1 MIVKAICESLAII
14 LTKRIFMN
22 KKFIKKELLPLLL
35 RIGVLAVI
43 FIAVAV
49 NYDRLVNL
57 DVRALV
63 ADAPGEALAVA
74 VAVGIFGLKG
84 LTFVIPAMLVYV
96 SVGMAFNTA
105 TAVLISLAGIALE
118 VTVTYWLGRALGGEY
133 VTKLLKKVKGGD
145 KILGMKN
152 TSKFSTVFV
161 VRLIALPIDFS
172 SLFFGSMK
180 TPFFRC
186 VLFSVLGIAPRVVA
200 FTLLGDS
207 VYEYIPMPLI
217 VKAVLVLVPIAA
229 AAFIVRW
236 FVSRKKKA
244 AKTENI

>member
-1 MIVKAICESLAII
+1 
-14 LTKRIFMN
+14 MN
-22 KKFIKKELLPLLL
+22 KESVKKEILPLLL
-35 RIGVLAVI
+35 RMGVLAVI
-43 FIAVAV
+43 FIAVAL

-63 ADAPGEALAVA
+63 AAAPGEALAVA

-96 SVGMAFNTA
+96 SVGMAFDTVTA
-105 TAVLISLAGIALE
+105 IIISLAGIALE
-118 VTVTYWLGRALGGEY
+118 VAVTYWLGRALGGEY

-152 TSKFSTVFV
+152 TSGFSTVFV

-180 TPFFRC
+180 TPFFRY

-207 VYEYIPMPLI
+207 VYEHIPMPLI
-217 VKAVLVLVPIAA
+217 IKAVLILVPVAA
-229 AAFIVRW
+229 VAFIIRW
-236 FVSRKKKA
+236 LVARKKKA
-244 AKTENI
+244 AKTENA

>member
-1 MIVKAICESLAII
+1 
-14 LTKRIFMN
+14 MN
-22 KKFIKKELLPLLL
+22 KDFVKKELTPLLL

-236 FVSRKKKA
+236 LVSRKKKA

>member
-1 MIVKAICESLAII
+1 
-14 LTKRIFMN
+14 MN
-22 KKFIKKELLPLLL
+22 KEFIKKELLPLLL

-43 FIAVAV
+43 FVAVAL

-63 ADAPGEALAVA
+63 AAAPGEALAVA

-236 FVSRKKKA
+236 LVSPKKKA

>member
-1 MIVKAICESLAII
+1 
-14 LTKRIFMN
+14 MN
-22 KKFIKKELLPLLL
+22 KEFIKKELLPLLL

-236 FVSRKKKA
+236 LVSRKKKA

>member
-1 MIVKAICESLAII
+1 
-14 LTKRIFMN
+14 MN
-22 KKFIKKELLPLLL
+22 KESVKKEILPLLL
-35 RIGVLAVI
+35 RMGVLAVI
-43 FIAVAV
+43 FIAVAL

-63 ADAPGEALAVA
+63 AAAPGEALAIA

-96 SVGMAFNTA
+96 SVGMAFDTVTA
-105 TAVLISLAGIALE
+105 IIISLAGIALE
-118 VTVTYWLGRALGGEY
+118 VAVTYWLGRALGGEY

-152 TSKFSTVFV
+152 TSRFSTVFV

-180 TPFFRC
+180 TPFFRY

-217 VKAVLVLVPIAA
+217 IKAVLILVPIAA
-229 AAFIVRW
+229 VAFIIRW
-236 FVSRKKKA
+236 LVARKKKA
-244 AKTENI
+244 AKPENT

>member
-1 MIVKAICESLAII
+1 MNRESV
-14 LTKRIFMN
+14 
-22 KKFIKKELLPLLL
+22 KKEILPLLL
-35 RIGVLAVI
+35 RMGVLAVI
-43 FIAVAV
+43 FIAVAL

-63 ADAPGEALAVA
+63 AAAPGEALAIA

-96 SVGMAFNTA
+96 SVGMAFDTVTA
-105 TAVLISLAGIALE
+105 IIISLAGIALE
-118 VTVTYWLGRALGGEY
+118 VAVTYWLGRALGGEY

-152 TSKFSTVFV
+152 TSRFSTVFV

-180 TPFFRC
+180 TPFFRY

-217 VKAVLVLVPIAA
+217 IKAVLILVPVAA
-229 AAFIVRW
+229 VAFIIRW
-236 FVSRKKKA
+236 LVARKKKA
-244 AKTENI
+244 AKTENA

>member
-1 MIVKAICESLAII
+1 MNRESVKKEI
-14 LTKRIFMN
+14 LT
-22 KKFIKKELLPLLL
+22 LLL
-35 RIGVLAVI
+35 RMGVLAVI
-43 FIAVAV
+43 FIAVAL

-63 ADAPGEALAVA
+63 AAAPGEALAVA

-96 SVGMAFNTA
+96 SVGMAFDTVTA
-105 TAVLISLAGIALE
+105 IIISLAGIALE
-118 VTVTYWLGRALGGEY
+118 VAVTYWLGRALGGEY

-152 TSKFSTVFV
+152 TSRFSTVFV

-180 TPFFRC
+180 TPFFRY
-186 VLFSVLGIAPRVVA
+186 VFFSVLGIAPRVVA

-217 VKAVLVLVPIAA
+217 IKAVLILVPVAA
-229 AAFIVRW
+229 VAFIIRW
-236 FVSRKKKA
+236 LVARKKKA
-244 AKTENI
+244 AKPENA

>member
-1 MIVKAICESLAII
+1 MNRESV
-14 LTKRIFMN
+14 
-22 KKFIKKELLPLLL
+22 KKEILPLLL
-35 RIGVLAVI
+35 RMGVLAVI
-43 FIAVAV
+43 FIAVAL

-63 ADAPGEALAVA
+63 AAAPGEALAIA

-96 SVGMAFNTA
+96 SVGMAFDTVTA
-105 TAVLISLAGIALE
+105 IIISLAGIALE

-133 VTKLLKKVKGGD
+133 VARLLKKVKGGD

-161 VRLIALPIDFS
+161 VRLVALPIDFS

-180 TPFFRC
+180 TPFFRY
-186 VLFSVLGIAPRVVA
+186 VLFSVLGIAPRVIA

-217 VKAVLVLVPIAA
+217 VKAVLVLVPVAA
-229 AAFIVRW
+229 VAFVIRW
-236 FVSRKKKA
+236 LVTRKKRA
-244 AKTENI
+244 AKTEEA